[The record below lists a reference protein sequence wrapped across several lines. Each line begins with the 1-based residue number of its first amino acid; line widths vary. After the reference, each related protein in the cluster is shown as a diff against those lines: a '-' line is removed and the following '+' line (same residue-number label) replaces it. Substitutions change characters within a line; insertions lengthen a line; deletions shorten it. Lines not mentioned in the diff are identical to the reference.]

1 MLRLAGLVTQRRH
14 GGEVIYSLAL
24 PAVRDLLAA
33 ARQILQAKNADGATV
48 LTKQP
53 DAQAF
58 TNEYVTKALETLKG
72 EGVDVV
78 GSGFTP
84 ETVTLNAGGA

>member
-1 MLRLAGLVTQRRH
+1 MSPSDVKVAFLSSTPDER
-14 GGEVIYSLAL
+14 
-24 PAVRDLLAA
+24 A
-33 ARQILQAKNADGATV
+33 ARQRAPRCAWRSRNRAILSGS
-48 LTKQP
+48 P

-78 GSGFTP
+78 GAGFTP